1 MSAANRSAGAVLVA
15 AGDPVAAMKAMRSA
29 RRRRYVARTDVME
42 VLYRVYLGALAAVFV
57 LAFLAGA
64 LHEVPADPSS
74 VEGIRGDAPAI
85 IGIAVAV
92 LVLAGLR
99 AGARGGPLAIE
110 AAEVRYT
117 LLAPVSRRTA
127 LRPAALAQ
135 LRTAVI
141 FGVVFGAVVGN
152 FVFRRFPGSALEWIG
167 ALAAFGALVPVAVL
181 GGALVASGRRLR
193 PPVAGAIGLALV
205 VWSAFDLALGWSS
218 SPATMLGDVATLP
231 LQHGASAWLAA
242 LGAVL
247 ALALLAAGLF
257 SLGGLGLEA
266 AQRRAQLVAEMRF
279 SASVQDLRTVIL
291 LRRQL
296 ASEHPRRKPWVRL
309 PGAVTARRH
318 PASTPH
324 STAAESVPPDP
335 DRRSARLSSLQ
346 SPRPGPDDGRSGTAA
361 VPQSPPPGPDDGRSA
376 TVTVPPPGG
385 RPVVVHPIWRRDW
398 QSFLRWPTVRVVR
411 VVLIAVA
418 AGGLAVGGF
427 DLTPVLFALP
437 GPLLFV
443 AALDLIEP
451 LAQESDHPT
460 RRLLLPRRSSELLR
474 SHLIA
479 PVVAMAVV
487 LALAT
492 IAAAGIGGDPG
503 LALGVGAAV
512 FLPLAVVLV
521 CAAAVSATNDPY
533 EFALNPQLSQA
544 FTIAPIAVALI
555 AGFLPLFVAWKIE
568 GGNSARISGVLG
580 IDFVLVVLA
589 FVGIG
594 GLALRFNKRE
604 REAQ

>member
-1 MSAANRSAGAVLVA
+1 
-15 AGDPVAAMKAMRSA
+15 MKAMRSA

-42 VLYRVYLGALAAVFV
+42 VLYRVYLGGLVAIFA

-64 LHEVPADPSS
+64 LHEVPADPGSIDR
-74 VEGIRGDAPAI
+74 IRDHAPGV

-127 LRPAALAQ
+127 LRPAALSQ
-135 LRTAVI
+135 LRTATI
-141 FGVVFGAVVGN
+141 FGALFGAIVGN
-152 FVFRRFPGSALEWIG
+152 FVFRRFPGSAVEWIG
-167 ALAAFGALVPVAVL
+167 SLAAFGALVPFAVL
-181 GGALVASGRRLR
+181 GAALVASGRRLR
-193 PPVAGAIGLALV
+193 LGIASGLGLLLVA
-205 VWSAFDLALGWSS
+205 WSALDLSLGWNS
-218 SPATMLGDVATLP
+218 SPATMLGDLATLP

-247 ALALLAAGLF
+247 TLALLAGGL
-257 SLGGLGLEA
+257 LGIGGLGLEA

-296 ASEHPRRKPWVRL
+296 ASERPRRKPWIRL
-309 PGAVTARRH
+309 RSAAPPRPAGSSPPRFG
-318 PASTPH
+318 AST
-324 STAAESVPPDP
+324 SNS
-335 DRRSARLSSLQ
+335 
-346 SPRPGPDDGRSGTAA
+346 
-361 VPQSPPPGPDDGRSA
+361 
-376 TVTVPPPGG
+376 
-385 RPVVVHPIWRRDW
+385 PIWRRDW
-398 QSFLRWPTVRVVR
+398 QSFFRWPLVRIVR

-437 GPLLFV
+437 GPLLFI

-460 RRLLLPRRSSELLR
+460 RRLLLPRRSAELLR
-474 SHLIA
+474 THLTA
-479 PVVAMAVV
+479 PAVAMAIV
-487 LALAT
+487 LLLASV
-492 IAAAGIGGDPG
+492 AAAAIGGNPG
-503 LALGVGAAV
+503 LALGVGAVV

-533 EFALNPQLSQA
+533 EFALSPQIAQTVTL
-544 FTIAPIAVALI
+544 APIVVALL
-555 AGFLPLFVAWKIE
+555 AGFLPLFVAWKVD
-568 GGNSARISGVLG
+568 GGNGARISGALG
-580 IDFVLVVLA
+580 IDFVLIVFAL
-589 FVGIG
+589 IG
-594 GLALRFNKRE
+594 MAGLTYRFHKRE
-604 REAQ
+604 ADAL

>member
-1 MSAANRSAGAVLVA
+1 
-15 AGDPVAAMKAMRSA
+15 MKAMRSA
-29 RRRRYVARTDVME
+29 RRRRYVARADVME
-42 VLYRVYLGALAAVFV
+42 VLYRVYLGAIVAIFV

-64 LHEVPADPSS
+64 LHEVPADPAS
-74 VEGIRGDAPAI
+74 VDSIASDAPAI
-85 IGIAVAV
+85 IGIAIAA
-92 LVLAGLR
+92 LMLAGLR

-135 LRTAVI
+135 LRTAVL
-141 FGVVFGAVVGN
+141 FGALFGAVVGN
-152 FVFRRFPGSALEWIG
+152 FVFRRFPGTAVEWIG

-181 GGALVASGRRLR
+181 GGALVASGRQLR
-193 PPVAGAIGLALV
+193 IGVASALGLALG
-205 VWSAFDLALGWSS
+205 VWSVLDLALGWNS
-218 SPATMLGDVATLP
+218 SPTTMLGDLATLP

-247 ALALLAAGLF
+247 ALALLAAGL
-257 SLGGLGLEA
+257 LGIGGLALEA

-296 ASEHPRRKPWVRL
+296 ASERPRRKPWIRL
-309 PGAVTARRH
+309 RGAVTASR
-318 PASTPH
+318 PASAGSP
-324 STAAESVPPDP
+324 SRAAVGGAPT
-335 DRRSARLSSLQ
+335 RSAP
-346 SPRPGPDDGRSGTAA
+346 PRFGAGT
-361 VPQSPPPGPDDGRSA
+361 
-376 TVTVPPPGG
+376 PGG
-385 RPVVVHPIWRRDW
+385 TVWRRDW
-398 QSFLRWPTVRVVR
+398 QSFLRWPLVRIVR

-460 RRLLLPRRSSELLR
+460 RRLMLPVKSATLQRR
-474 SHLIA
+474 HLVA
-479 PVVAMAVV
+479 PAVAMGVV
-487 LALAT
+487 LVIATLAAT
-492 IAAAGIGGDPG
+492 AISGDPG
-503 LALGVGAAV
+503 LALGVGLISAIPCALV
-512 FLPLAVVLV
+512 LA

-533 EFALNPQLSQA
+533 EFILTPQIAQTVA
-544 FTIAPIAVALI
+544 FAPIVVAAI
-555 AGFLPLFVAWKIE
+555 GVFLPLIVAWKVE
-568 GGNSARISGVLG
+568 GGDGSRVGAVLAVAPVVLVFAAVGFGVL
-580 IDFVLVVLA
+580 DWRA
-589 FVGIG
+589 
-594 GLALRFNKRE
+594 NKRE
-604 REAQ
+604 REAM

>member
-1 MSAANRSAGAVLVA
+1 MLGLA

-74 VEGIRGDAPAI
+74 VDGIRAHAPAV
-85 IGIAVAV
+85 IGVAVAV
-92 LVLAGLR
+92 LVFAGLR

-110 AAEVRYT
+110 TAEVRYT

-141 FGVVFGAVVGN
+141 FGAIFGAVVGN
-152 FVFRRFPGSALEWIG
+152 FVFRRFPGSAVEWIG
-167 ALAAFGALVPVAVL
+167 SLAAFGALVPIAVL
-181 GGALVASGRRLR
+181 GGAQVASGRRLR
-193 PPVAGAIGLALV
+193 PPVAGALGLALV
-205 VWSAFDLALGWSS
+205 AWSALDLALGWNS
-218 SPATMLGDVATLP
+218 SPATTLGDLATLP

-247 ALALLAAGLF
+247 APALLAAGL
-257 SLGGLGLEA
+257 LGIGGLGLEA

-296 ASEHPRRKPWVRL
+296 ASEHPRRKPWFRL
-309 PGAVTARRH
+309 
-318 PASTPH
+318 
-324 STAAESVPPDP
+324 
-335 DRRSARLSSLQ
+335 RL
-346 SPRPGPDDGRSGTAA
+346 
-361 VPQSPPPGPDDGRSA
+361 
-376 TVTVPPPGG
+376 GG
-385 RPVVVHPIWRRDW
+385 RRAAHPIWRRDW
-398 QSFLRWPTVRVVR
+398 QSFLRWPAVRVVR

-418 AGGLAVGGF
+418 AGGIAVGGF

-437 GPLLFV
+437 GPLLFI

-451 LAQESDHPT
+451 LAQESDHPS
-460 RRLLLPRRSSELLR
+460 RRLLLPRGSSELLR
-474 SHLIA
+474 SHLTA
-479 PVVAMAVV
+479 PTVAMAVV
-487 LALAT
+487 LALAAV
-492 IAAAGIGGDPG
+492 AAAAIGGDPG

-512 FLPLAVVLV
+512 FLPLALVLV

-533 EFALNPQLSQA
+533 EFALSPQLSQA
-544 FTIAPIAVALI
+544 LTLAPIVIALI
-555 AGFLPLFVAWKIE
+555 AGFLPLLVAWKVE
-568 GGNSARISGVLG
+568 GGNGARVGAAFG
-580 IDFVLVVLA
+580 IDFVLIMFAL
-589 FVGIG
+589 VGIG
-594 GLALRFNKRE
+594 GLALRFNRRE
-604 REAQ
+604 RDAQ